1 LKNQLTNADALA
13 IESAFAGKLN
23 EQDQSN
29 CNSSSEYRR
38 EDSDNASVSLAASE
52 NNVVVIAK
60 SVRERDRQHLKFV
73 STQPC
78 LVCGRTPSDPHH
90 LKFSEARAM
99 GRKVSDKYTVPLC
112 RLHHRELHQ
121 RGDERKWW
129 RGYGIKPLSVASGLW
144 KQTHSVEI
152 SDSAG
157 IT

>member
-1 LKNQLTNADALA
+1 LTPKPPRASANNSAPSLRRFSDVPSLTDWAHRILPLKNQLTNADALA

-38 EDSDNASVSLAASE
+38 EDSDNASVSLTASE

-78 LVCGRTPSDPHH
+78 LVCGRT
-90 LKFSEARAM
+90 LTR
-99 GRKVSDKYTVPLC
+99 
-112 RLHHRELHQ
+112 
-121 RGDERKWW
+121 
-129 RGYGIKPLSVASGLW
+129 I
-144 KQTHSVEI
+144 I
-152 SDSAG
+152 
-157 IT
+157 